1 MSSVIVLTPIVV
13 GSFPMIA
20 SAAAAVAGS
29 MGFAVAASERV
40 REGGREGV
48 RESRTTVEA
57 EVPNSE
63 VLEEEVGAGRAIMI
77 SQGGV
82 NIEFRRDARGRC
94 KVCAS
99 GDASKAELKRLAED
113 AAGRLV
119 QQFAYH
125 KLATELKARGFAISR
140 ESVGA
145 DDSIQLRVQQVNA

>member
-20 SAAAAVAGS
+20 SAATAVAGS
-29 MGFAVAASERV
+29 MGFAVASSER
-40 REGGREGV
+40 GLK
-48 RESRTTVEA
+48 RTKAGPEAVEA

-63 VLEEEVGAGRAIMI
+63 VLEEQVSAGQTIVI

-99 GDASKAELKRLAED
+99 GSASKIELKRLAEE

-125 KLATELKARGFAISR
+125 KLATELKARGFVISR
-140 ESVGA
+140 ESVGN
-145 DDSIQLRVQQVNA
+145 DDSIQLRVQQVTA